1 MMVVLKKSS
10 ALADWFISFVPIA
23 IFGDKGKAIQVC
35 VNRFDD
41 ETKQSFLELYDK
53 IDVDFVM
60 PSR

>member
-1 MMVVLKKSS
+1 
-10 ALADWFISFVPIA
+10 
-23 IFGDKGKAIQVC
+23 VC

-60 PSR
+60 PVDEEVVS